1 MECASTEQLFNVLK
15 YLGLDP
21 DVCFVLD
28 IWLQFWDFH
37 TQWEAKSLCSFL
49 KGRDSNFHLSLNRKK
64 FFLIGNHCAFSVE
77 GGKYFQL
84 LSALFFNSLGTVSS
98 LQNL

>member
-64 FFLIGNHCAFSVE
+64 FF
-77 GGKYFQL
+77 
-84 LSALFFNSLGTVSS
+84 
-98 LQNL
+98 